1 MPHLP
6 DLEAWAIFA
15 KVAEK
20 GSFSQAAEDLGLA
33 KTTVSK
39 AITRLEERMQTSL
52 LHRTTRKLSLTES
65 GRLSLERASRIL
77 LDGAAIEADILE
89 EAAVPRGLIRFAAT
103 TSFGVEALAPALPAF
118 LHAYPDIEID
128 LCLTD
133 NPIDIV
139 ADGFDLA
146 LQIGSGVDSSLRTSR
161 LLTVRR
167 PLIASPEFI
176 ERYGQP
182 EHPSDLAQFPA
193 LVMSHIPSPNHWE
206 FIGPNRETHIVEV
219 SGPFRVNNA
228 SATIASLLA
237 GIGLALMPEFYIWRE
252 LAQGRLVEL
261 MPGWAVIPG
270 PLHVVTPPARARP
283 ARVRVLLEYL
293 RDYFATQC
301 WACEMEENIAR
312 GQAILTRT
320 SALPRTN
327 PE

>member
-6 DLEAWAIFA
+6 DFEAWAIFA

-65 GRLSLERASRIL
+65 GRLSLERATRMLS
-77 LDGAAIEADILE
+77 DAAAIEADILE

-118 LHAYPDIEID
+118 LNAYPDIELD

-133 NPIDIV
+133 TAIDIV

-146 LQIGSGVDSSLRTSR
+146 LQIGSGIDSSLRTSR

-167 PLIASPEFI
+167 PLMASPEFI
-176 ERYGQP
+176 THHGRP
-182 EHPSDLAQFPA
+182 EHPSDLARFPA

-206 FIGPNRETHIVEV
+206 FIGPNNESRVVEV
-219 SGPFRVNNA
+219 NGPLRVNNA
-228 SATIASLLA
+228 SAMVASLLA
-237 GIGLALMPEFYIWRE
+237 GIGLAAIPEFYVWRE
-252 LAQGRLVEL
+252 VEKGRLVEL
-261 MPGWAVIPG
+261 MPQWSTIPG
-270 PLHVVTPPARARP
+270 PLHVVTPPGRARP

-301 WACEMEENIAR
+301 WACEVEENIAR
-312 GQAILTRT
+312 GEAILTRT
-320 SALPRTN
+320 AAAHLSTR
-327 PE
+327 